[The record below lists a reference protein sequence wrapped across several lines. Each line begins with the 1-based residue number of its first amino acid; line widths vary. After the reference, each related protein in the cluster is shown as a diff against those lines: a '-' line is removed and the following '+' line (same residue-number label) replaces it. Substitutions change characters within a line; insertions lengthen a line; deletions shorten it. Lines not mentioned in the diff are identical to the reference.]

1 MELFLKLIDPVAVL
15 EWTGEVTT
23 KFTFS
28 PKTGAMKYFKLFCV
42 ITSRNLDTFR
52 PLSGDFATAFY
63 NWVGAS
69 NANKH
74 QHERLSK
81 WFYQTK
87 VIKMNTIE
95 NRSWYVGGFQDLR
108 PDVARPPIILQSK
121 LISTFKMLNC
131 TIHKRALPSEED
143 DVESKRDVGRL

>member
-15 EWTGEVTT
+15 EWTRQLQQSLLFLQKQERW
-23 KFTFS
+23 S
-28 PKTGAMKYFKLFCV
+28 ISIFCV
-42 ITSRNLDTFR
+42 FTSRNLDTFR

-81 WFYQTK
+81 WFYQNK
-87 VIKMNTIE
+87 NWVIKMNTIE
-95 NRSWYVGGFQDLR
+95 NKSWYVGGFQDLR

-131 TIHKRALPSEED
+131 SIHEVSALPY
-143 DVESKRDVGRL
+143 KRMMIMLAK